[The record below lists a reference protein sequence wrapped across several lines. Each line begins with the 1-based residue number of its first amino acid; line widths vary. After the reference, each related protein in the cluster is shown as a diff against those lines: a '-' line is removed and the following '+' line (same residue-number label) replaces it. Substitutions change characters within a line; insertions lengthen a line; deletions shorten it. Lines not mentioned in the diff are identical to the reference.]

1 MHADLLW
8 PFFLIGLSTGG
19 LYALLGMGCV
29 LAYRASGFLH
39 IANSGIAMMA
49 AVLYMGIMQDGSLV
63 VALPIALAFGTGL
76 AAALHRYVFAR
87 LERAEMSAKV
97 VVSVA
102 AGIGLP
108 ALGGVLLIN
117 LGLAEGG
124 GDRGSVAVFSESTRL
139 EIFGASVT
147 HQQAALPV
155 VALVVFALLQWAL
168 HRTDLGLA
176 LRASAQN
183 PMSAELAGVP
193 AAAVTTGTWAVSGF
207 IAALAGVL
215 SISLSSL
222 LLPTY
227 LFAENIRGLAASLT
241 GGFVDLRRTV
251 VAAFALGVLENQLV
265 GFSAPWNEM
274 RGAVSFALI
283 TVVALFGISRLTGS
297 ERPEAVA

>member
-1 MHADLLW
+1 MSADLLW
-8 PFFLIGLSTGG
+8 PFLLIGLATGG

-29 LAYRASGFLH
+29 LAYRASGYLH
-39 IANSGIAMMA
+39 IANSGIAMMS
-49 AVLYMGIMQDGSLV
+49 AVLYLGIMTSGSLP
-63 VALPIALAFGTGL
+63 VALPVSLTFGTAL
-76 AAALHRYVFAR
+76 AAALYRWVFRR

-97 VVSVA
+97 VISVA

-108 ALGGVLLIN
+108 AFGGVMIIN
-117 LGLAEGG
+117 LDLLEGG
-124 GDRGSVAVFSESTRL
+124 SGRGSLSVFSEASRI
-139 EIFGASVT
+139 EIFGATLT

-155 VALVVFALLQWAL
+155 FALVVLAVLQWAL

-183 PMSAELAGVP
+183 PTSARLAGVP
-193 AAAVTTGTWAVSGF
+193 AGRVTTATWAVSGF

-215 SISLSSL
+215 SVSTSSL
-222 LLPTY
+222 LMPTY

-251 VAAFALGVLENQLV
+251 VAAFALGVLESQLV
-265 GFSAPWNEM
+265 GFTAPWNAM

-283 TVVALFGISRLTGS
+283 TVVALFGLSRLSGH
-297 ERPEAVA
+297 ERPEMAA

>member
-1 MHADLLW
+1 MNADLLW
-8 PFFLIGLSTGG
+8 PFLLIGLATGG
-19 LYALLGMGCV
+19 LYSLLGMGCV
-29 LAYRASGFLH
+29 LAYRASGYLH
-39 IANSGIAMMA
+39 IANSGIAMMSA
-49 AVLYMGIMQDGSLV
+49 FLYLGVMRDGSLA
-63 VALPIALAFGTGL
+63 VALPLALGFGTALAAGL
-76 AAALHRYVFAR
+76 YHWVFRR

-108 ALGGVLLIN
+108 ALGGVMLIN
-117 LGLAEGG
+117 FGLLEGG
-124 GDRGSVAVFSESTRL
+124 RSRGSQAVFSESSRV
-139 EIFGASVT
+139 EVFGAALT
-147 HQQAALPV
+147 HQQLALPV
-155 VALVVFALLQWAL
+155 AAVVVFAALQWAL

-183 PMSAELAGVP
+183 PMSARLAGVP
-193 AAAVTTGTWAVSGF
+193 AARVTTATWAASGF

-215 SISLSSL
+215 SISASSL
-222 LLPTY
+222 LAPTY

-251 VAAFALGVLENQLV
+251 VAAFALGVLESELV

-283 TVVALFGISRLTGS
+283 TLVAMFGLARLGGP
-297 ERPEAVA
+297 ERPEVTT